1 MITGT
6 MEVKTYVVTEH
17 EVRAAVREVNK
28 LMELA
33 RARHLTGEEGLEYR
47 LQAYAGK
54 RVLEA
59 LGFELIET
67 ADGYEVEE

>member
-1 MITGT
+1 MTTGT

-17 EVRAAVREVNK
+17 EVRAALREVNR

-33 RARHLTGEEGLEYR
+33 QARHLTCKEGLEYR
-47 LQAYAGK
+47 LQAYASK

-67 ADGYEVEE
+67 ANGYEVEE